1 MAIRERLSGN
11 EAVATA
17 MKQINP
23 DTVAAYP
30 ITPSTEVPQYF
41 SNFVA
46 NGDVKTEK
54 QEQTKIDIDQIR
66 PNPYQPRKVFDDTA
80 LQELSQ
86 SIKQHGVFTPILVK
100 KSIQGYDLIAGE
112 RRLRASKLA
121 GMSDIPAIIV
131 DLNDQEMMEIALLEN
146 IQRENLNGIEEAKA
160 YEQLIQR
167 LNYTQ
172 EQLANRVG
180 KSREHITNTL
190 RLLKLPED
198 VQEYVVQKK
207 LSMGHVRA
215 LIGLKDENMIRKI
228 AKQAIDQGLS
238 VRKIEQLVKDLQHK
252 KEPEKQVEENIF
264 IKEAKNKLEEYF
276 QTSVKVSEHSIS
288 IHYENEE
295 DMNRILELLNL
306 IEE

>member
-1 MAIRERLSGN
+1 MSTRDTNRLGKGLNSIFGQDVSKVL
-11 EAVATA
+11 EDI
-17 MKQINP
+17 Q
-23 DTVAAYP
+23 
-30 ITPSTEVPQYF
+30 
-41 SNFVA
+41 

-54 QEQTKIDIDQIR
+54 QEQTKINIDQIR

-131 DLNDQEMMEIALLEN
+131 DLNDQEMMEIALPEN

>member
-1 MAIRERLSGN
+1 MSTRDTNRLGKGLNSIFGQDVSKVL
-11 EAVATA
+11 EDI
-17 MKQINP
+17 Q
-23 DTVAAYP
+23 
-30 ITPSTEVPQYF
+30 
-41 SNFVA
+41 

-54 QEQTKIDIDQIR
+54 QEQTKINIDQIR

-238 VRKIEQLVKDLQHK
+238 VRKIEQLVKDFQHK

>member
-1 MAIRERLSGN
+1 MSTRDTNRLGKGLNSIFGQDVSKVL
-11 EAVATA
+11 EDI
-17 MKQINP
+17 Q
-23 DTVAAYP
+23 
-30 ITPSTEVPQYF
+30 
-41 SNFVA
+41 

-54 QEQTKIDIDQIR
+54 QEQTKINIDQIR
-66 PNPYQPRKVFDDTA
+66 PNPYQPRKVFNDTA

>member
-1 MAIRERLSGN
+1 MSTRDTNRLGKGLNSIFGQDVSKVL
-11 EAVATA
+11 EDI
-17 MKQINP
+17 Q
-23 DTVAAYP
+23 
-30 ITPSTEVPQYF
+30 
-41 SNFVA
+41 

-54 QEQTKIDIDQIR
+54 QEQTKINIDQIR
-66 PNPYQPRKVFDDTA
+66 PNPYQPRKVFDNTA

>member
-1 MAIRERLSGN
+1 MSTRDTNRLGKGLNSIFGQDVSKVL
-11 EAVATA
+11 EDI
-17 MKQINP
+17 Q
-23 DTVAAYP
+23 
-30 ITPSTEVPQYF
+30 
-41 SNFVA
+41 

-54 QEQTKIDIDQIR
+54 QEQTKINIDQIR

-180 KSREHITNTL
+180 KSREHIANTL

-215 LIGLKDENMIRKI
+215 LLGLKEEDTIRKI
-228 AKQAIDQGLS
+228 AKQAIEQGLS
-238 VRKIEQLVKDLQHK
+238 VRKVEQLVKDLQHK
-252 KEPEKQVEENIF
+252 KEPEKPIEENIF
-264 IKEAKNKLEEYF
+264 LKEAKTKLEEYF
-276 QTSVKVSEHSIS
+276 QTSVKVSEHTIS
-288 IHYENEE
+288 IHYENDE

-306 IEE
+306 IEEE

>member
-1 MAIRERLSGN
+1 MSKRDTNRLGKGLNSIFGQDVSKVL
-11 EAVATA
+11 EDI
-17 MKQINP
+17 Q
-23 DTVAAYP
+23 
-30 ITPSTEVPQYF
+30 
-41 SNFVA
+41 

-54 QEQTKIDIDQIR
+54 QEQTKINIDQIR

>member
-1 MAIRERLSGN
+1 MSTRDTNRLGKGLNSIFGQDVSKVL
-11 EAVATA
+11 EDI
-17 MKQINP
+17 Q
-23 DTVAAYP
+23 
-30 ITPSTEVPQYF
+30 
-41 SNFVA
+41 

-54 QEQTKIDIDQIR
+54 QEQTKINIDQIR

-146 IQRENLNGIEEAKA
+146 IQRENLNGIEDAKA

>member
-1 MAIRERLSGN
+1 MSTRDTNRLGKGLNSIFGQDVSKVL
-11 EAVATA
+11 EDI
-17 MKQINP
+17 Q
-23 DTVAAYP
+23 
-30 ITPSTEVPQYF
+30 
-41 SNFVA
+41 

-54 QEQTKIDIDQIR
+54 QEQTKINIDQIR

-146 IQRENLNGIEEAKA
+146 IQRENLNGIEEAKT

>member
-1 MAIRERLSGN
+1 MSTRDTNRLGKGLNSIFGQDVSKVL
-11 EAVATA
+11 EDI
-17 MKQINP
+17 Q
-23 DTVAAYP
+23 
-30 ITPSTEVPQYF
+30 
-41 SNFVA
+41 

-54 QEQTKIDIDQIR
+54 QEQTKINIDQIR
-66 PNPYQPRKVFDDTA
+66 PNPYQPRKVFEDTA

-238 VRKIEQLVKDLQHK
+238 VRKVEQLVKDLQHK

>member
-1 MAIRERLSGN
+1 MSTRDTNRLGKGLNSIFGQDVSKVL
-11 EAVATA
+11 EDI
-17 MKQINP
+17 Q
-23 DTVAAYP
+23 
-30 ITPSTEVPQYF
+30 
-41 SNFVA
+41 

-54 QEQTKIDIDQIR
+54 QEQTKINIDQIR

-100 KSIQGYDLIAGE
+100 KSIQGYNLIAGE

>member
-1 MAIRERLSGN
+1 MSTRDTNRLGKGLNSIFGQDVSKVL
-11 EAVATA
+11 EDI
-17 MKQINP
+17 Q
-23 DTVAAYP
+23 
-30 ITPSTEVPQYF
+30 
-41 SNFVA
+41 

-54 QEQTKIDIDQIR
+54 QEQTKINIDQIR

-264 IKEAKNKLEEYF
+264 VKEAKNKLEEYF

>member
-1 MAIRERLSGN
+1 MSTRDTNRLGKGLNSIFGQDVSKVL
-11 EAVATA
+11 EDI
-17 MKQINP
+17 Q
-23 DTVAAYP
+23 
-30 ITPSTEVPQYF
+30 
-41 SNFVA
+41 

-54 QEQTKIDIDQIR
+54 QEQTKINIDQIR

-276 QTSVKVSEHSIS
+276 QTSVKVSEHFIS

>member
-1 MAIRERLSGN
+1 MSTRDTNRLGKGLNSIFGQDVSKVL
-11 EAVATA
+11 EDI
-17 MKQINP
+17 Q
-23 DTVAAYP
+23 
-30 ITPSTEVPQYF
+30 
-41 SNFVA
+41 

-54 QEQTKIDIDQIR
+54 QEQTKINIDQIR

-215 LIGLKDENMIRKI
+215 LIGLKDE
-228 AKQAIDQGLS
+228 
-238 VRKIEQLVKDLQHK
+238 
-252 KEPEKQVEENIF
+252 
-264 IKEAKNKLEEYF
+264 
-276 QTSVKVSEHSIS
+276 T
-288 IHYENEE
+288 
-295 DMNRILELLNL
+295 
-306 IEE
+306 

>member
-1 MAIRERLSGN
+1 MSTRDTNRLGKGLNSIFGQDVSKVL
-11 EAVATA
+11 EDI
-17 MKQINP
+17 Q
-23 DTVAAYP
+23 
-30 ITPSTEVPQYF
+30 
-41 SNFVA
+41 

-54 QEQTKIDIDQIR
+54 QEQTKINIDQIR

-252 KEPEKQVEENIF
+252 KEPEKQEEENIF

>member
-1 MAIRERLSGN
+1 MSTRDTNRLGKGLNSIFGQDVSKVL
-11 EAVATA
+11 EDI
-17 MKQINP
+17 Q
-23 DTVAAYP
+23 
-30 ITPSTEVPQYF
+30 
-41 SNFVA
+41 
-46 NGDVKTEK
+46 NGDVKTDK
-54 QEQTKIDIDQIR
+54 QEQTKIMISQIR
-66 PNPYQPRKVFDDTA
+66 PNPYQPRKIFDDEA
-80 LQELSQ
+80 LKELSQ

-238 VRKIEQLVKDLQHK
+238 VRKVEQLVKDLQHK
-252 KEPEKQVEENIF
+252 KEPDKRPEENIY

>member
-1 MAIRERLSGN
+1 MSTRDTNRLGKGLNSIFGQDVSKVL
-11 EAVATA
+11 EDI
-17 MKQINP
+17 Q
-23 DTVAAYP
+23 
-30 ITPSTEVPQYF
+30 
-41 SNFVA
+41 

-54 QEQTKIDIDQIR
+54 QEQTKINIDQIR

-112 RRLRASKLA
+112 RRLRASKIA